1 MTSGAI
7 QGTRQRNT
15 ARARVSG
22 ALGISVALHVL
33 GAVALWRGAS
43 KPEPVAPDRPL
54 EVQLVWREAP
64 RGAVPGPA
72 SSEASP
78 PRPAPPTRLRK
89 ADRARAEVKASP
101 RPPVSPPEVPSPAPG
116 P

>member
-43 KPEPVAPDRPL
+43 
-54 EVQLVWREAP
+54 
-64 RGAVPGPA
+64 
-72 SSEASP
+72 
-78 PRPAPPTRLRK
+78 
-89 ADRARAEVKASP
+89 
-101 RPPVSPPEVPSPAPG
+101 
-116 P
+116 